1 MSVLRHF
8 SISNTCEF
16 YEIFALA
23 EIKIYICIY
32 IFFFGQKFLIK
43 TFLFINI
50 LNLKTVL

>member
-23 EIKIYICIY
+23 EIKIYIY

>member
-23 EIKIYICIY
+23 EINIY